1 MKLLIAEKWQKSDT
15 KLLENSS
22 TAVLCWPQRKGDSTM
37 TLGEKI
43 ASVRKEK
50 GMTQEMLAEQLGV
63 TRQAVARWETG
74 KALPGTAN
82 LFMLRQLLGIPLE
95 AADMEA
101 TDLEGTTGTE
111 KSGTLAN
118 TEKAEGLTAKQKWM
132 LLAAA
137 AILLWFAL
145 QFVGLGAAIGL
156 LILLFISISGLFFI
170 AAGKS
175 GAATAAKAA
184 ARRVLYLAAAT
195 LLAVLLWCIAFVA
208 SANYQSTAMWNVP
221 QDVRQQYPTVAAWMQ
236 HCETMGNGVYM
247 QRVDLPSDQGNT
259 TAYLVCRNGV
269 TNEQA
274 GKITPNPLRLR
285 FWVTYQAG
293 ESEPMLDVLTF
304 CGNKDYQVFFRIG
317 KDQSDCIFTTNE
329 SEALAGEVRSLLE
342 SRANDK

>member
-1 MKLLIAEKWQKSDT
+1 
-15 KLLENSS
+15 
-22 TAVLCWPQRKGDSTM
+22 M

-43 ASVRKEK
+43 ASARKEK

-82 LFMLRQLLGIPLE
+82 LFMLRELLGIPPEE
-95 AADMEA
+95 AA
-101 TDLEGTTGTE
+101 LEEKTE
-111 KSGTLAN
+111 TREPDVQ
-118 TEKAEGLTAKQKWM
+118 EKEETAGSLTAKQTWVLIAVM
-132 LLAAA
+132 
-137 AILLWFAL
+137 AILLWLAL

-221 QDVRQQYPTVAAWMQ
+221 QDVWQQYPTVAAWMQ
-236 HCETMGNGVYM
+236 HCETMGSGVYM
-247 QRVDLPSDQGNT
+247 QQVDLPASQGAAT
-259 TAYLVCRNGV
+259 VYLVCRNGV

-304 CGNKDYQVFFRIG
+304 QGNKDYQVFFRIG

>member
-1 MKLLIAEKWQKSDT
+1 
-15 KLLENSS
+15 
-22 TAVLCWPQRKGDSTM
+22 M

-43 ASVRKEK
+43 ASARKEK

-82 LFMLRQLLGIPLE
+82 LFMLRELLGIPPEE
-95 AADMEA
+95 AALEEKTETRE
-101 TDLEGTTGTE
+101 TDVQ
-111 KSGTLAN
+111 
-118 TEKAEGLTAKQKWM
+118 EKAETAGSLTAKQTWVLIAVM
-132 LLAAA
+132 
-137 AILLWFAL
+137 AILLWLAL

-221 QDVRQQYPTVAAWMQ
+221 QDVWQQYPTVAAWMQ
-236 HCETMGNGVYM
+236 HCETMGSGVYM
-247 QRVDLPSDQGNT
+247 QQVDLPASQGAAT
-259 TAYLVCRNGV
+259 VYLVCRNGV

-304 CGNKDYQVFFRIG
+304 QGNKDYQVFFRIG

>member
-1 MKLLIAEKWQKSDT
+1 
-15 KLLENSS
+15 
-22 TAVLCWPQRKGDSTM
+22 M

-43 ASVRKEK
+43 ASARKEK

-118 TEKAEGLTAKQKWM
+118 TEKAESLTAKQKWM

-145 QFVGLGAAIGL
+145 QFVGLGVAVGLLLLL
-156 LILLFISISGLFFI
+156 LILMIVLFLI
-170 AAGKS
+170 ATGKS
-175 GAATAAKAA
+175 GIVAAAKSTGK
-184 ARRVLYLAAAT
+184 RMLYLIAAM
-195 LLAVLLWCIAFVA
+195 LLALVLWSVAFVA

-221 QDVRQQYPTVAAWMQ
+221 QDVWQQYPTVAAWMQ
-236 HCETMGNGVYM
+236 H
-247 QRVDLPSDQGNT
+247 
-259 TAYLVCRNGV
+259 
-269 TNEQA
+269 
-274 GKITPNPLRLR
+274 
-285 FWVTYQAG
+285 
-293 ESEPMLDVLTF
+293 
-304 CGNKDYQVFFRIG
+304 
-317 KDQSDCIFTTNE
+317 
-329 SEALAGEVRSLLE
+329 
-342 SRANDK
+342 

>member
-1 MKLLIAEKWQKSDT
+1 
-15 KLLENSS
+15 
-22 TAVLCWPQRKGDSTM
+22 M

-43 ASVRKEK
+43 ASARKEK
-50 GMTQEMLAEQLGV
+50 GMTQEMLAEKLGV
-63 TRQAVARWETG
+63 TRQAVARRETG
-74 KALPGTAN
+74 KALAGTAN
-82 LFMLRQLLGIPLE
+82 LFMLRELLGIPPEE
-95 AADMEA
+95 AALEEKTEA
-101 TDLEGTTGTE
+101 REPDVQ
-111 KSGTLAN
+111 
-118 TEKAEGLTAKQKWM
+118 EKAETAGSLTAKQTWVLIAVM
-132 LLAAA
+132 
-137 AILLWFAL
+137 AILLWLAL

-221 QDVRQQYPTVAAWMQ
+221 QDVWQQYPTVAAWMQ
-236 HCETMGNGVYM
+236 HRETMGSGVYM
-247 QRVDLPSDQGNT
+247 QQVDLPASQGAAT
-259 TAYLVCRNGV
+259 VYLVCRNGV

-293 ESEPMLDVLTF
+293 ESEPMMLDVLTF
-304 CGNKDYQVFFRIG
+304 QGNKDYQVFFRIG

>member
-1 MKLLIAEKWQKSDT
+1 
-15 KLLENSS
+15 
-22 TAVLCWPQRKGDSTM
+22 M

-74 KALPGTAN
+74 KVLPGTAN
-82 LFMLRQLLGIPLE
+82 LFMLRELLGIPPEE
-95 AADMEA
+95 AA
-101 TDLEGTTGTE
+101 LEEKTE
-111 KSGTLAN
+111 TREPDVQ
-118 TEKAEGLTAKQKWM
+118 EKAETAGSLTAKQTWVLIAVM
-132 LLAAA
+132 
-137 AILLWFAL
+137 AILLWLAL
-145 QFVGLGAAIGL
+145 QFVGLGAAVGLLLLL
-156 LILLFISISGLFFI
+156 LILIIVLFLI
-170 AAGKS
+170 ATGKS
-175 GAATAAKAA
+175 GIVAA
-184 ARRVLYLAAAT
+184 AESTGKRMLYLIAAM
-195 LLAVLLWCIAFVA
+195 LLALVLWSVAFVA
-208 SANYQSTAMWNVP
+208 SANYQSKAIWSMP
-221 QDVRQQYPTVAAWMQ
+221 QEEWQSFPEVAAWMQ

-293 ESEPMLDVLTF
+293 ESDPMMLDVLTF
-304 CGNKDYQVFFRIG
+304 QGNKDYQVFFRIG

>member
-1 MKLLIAEKWQKSDT
+1 
-15 KLLENSS
+15 
-22 TAVLCWPQRKGDSTM
+22 M

-43 ASVRKEK
+43 ASARKEK

-118 TEKAEGLTAKQKWM
+118 TEKAESLTAKQKWM

-221 QDVRQQYPTVAAWMQ
+221 QDVWQQYPTVAAWMQ
-236 HCETMGNGVYM
+236 HCEKMGNGVYM

-274 GKITPNPLRLR
+274 EKITPNPLRLR

-293 ESEPMLDVLTF
+293 ESEPMMLDVLTF

>member
-1 MKLLIAEKWQKSDT
+1 
-15 KLLENSS
+15 
-22 TAVLCWPQRKGDSTM
+22 M

-43 ASVRKEK
+43 ASARKEK

-63 TRQAVARWETG
+63 TRQAVARWETE
-74 KALPGTAN
+74 KALPGTTN

-95 AADMEA
+95 EAA
-101 TDLEGTTGTE
+101 LEEKTE
-111 KSGTLAN
+111 TREPDVQ
-118 TEKAEGLTAKQKWM
+118 EKAETAGSLTAKQTWVLIAVM
-132 LLAAA
+132 

-145 QFVGLGAAIGL
+145 QFVGLGAAVGLLLLL
-156 LILLFISISGLFFI
+156 LILIIVLFLI
-170 AAGKS
+170 ATGKS
-175 GAATAAKAA
+175 GIVAAAKSTSK
-184 ARRVLYLAAAT
+184 RMLYLIAAM
-195 LLAVLLWCIAFVA
+195 LLALVLWSVAFVA
-208 SANYQSTAMWNVP
+208 SANYQSKAIWSMP
-221 QDVRQQYPTVAAWMQ
+221 QEEWQSYPEVAAWMQ

-293 ESEPMLDVLTF
+293 ESEPMMLDVLTF
-304 CGNKDYQVFFRIG
+304 QGNKDYQVFFRIG

-329 SEALAGEVRSLLE
+329 SEALAGEGRSLLE

>member
-1 MKLLIAEKWQKSDT
+1 
-15 KLLENSS
+15 
-22 TAVLCWPQRKGDSTM
+22 M

-43 ASVRKEK
+43 ASARKEK

-82 LFMLRQLLGIPLE
+82 QFMLRELLGIPPEE
-95 AADMEA
+95 AA
-101 TDLEGTTGTE
+101 LEEKTE
-111 KSGTLAN
+111 TREPDVQ
-118 TEKAEGLTAKQKWM
+118 EKAETAGSLTAKQTWVLIAVM
-132 LLAAA
+132 
-137 AILLWFAL
+137 AILLWLAL
-145 QFVGLGAAIGL
+145 QFVGLGAAVGLLLLL
-156 LILLFISISGLFFI
+156 LILIIVLFLI
-170 AAGKS
+170 AIGKS
-175 GAATAAKAA
+175 GIVAAAKSTGK
-184 ARRVLYLAAAT
+184 RMLYLIAAM
-195 LLAVLLWCIAFVA
+195 LLALVLWSVAFVA
-208 SANYQSTAMWNVP
+208 SANYQSKAIWSMP
-221 QDVRQQYPTVAAWMQ
+221 QEEWQSYPEVAAWMQ

-293 ESEPMLDVLTF
+293 ESEPMMLDVLTF
-304 CGNKDYQVFFRIG
+304 QGNKDYQVFFRIG

>member
-1 MKLLIAEKWQKSDT
+1 MLTQK
-15 KLLENSS
+15 
-22 TAVLCWPQRKGDSTM
+22 KGERAM
-37 TLGEKI
+37 TLGQQI
-43 ASVRKEK
+43 ASARREK

-82 LFMLRQLLGIPLE
+82 LFMLRELLGIPPEE
-95 AADMEA
+95 AALEEKTEA
-101 TDLEGTTGTE
+101 REPDVQ
-111 KSGTLAN
+111 
-118 TEKAEGLTAKQKWM
+118 EKAETAGSLTAKQTWALIAVM
-132 LLAAA
+132 
-137 AILLWFAL
+137 AILLWFVL

-221 QDVRQQYPTVAAWMQ
+221 QDVWQQYPTVAAWMQ
-236 HCETMGNGVYM
+236 HRETMGSGVYM
-247 QRVDLPSDQGNT
+247 QQVDLPASQGAAT
-259 TAYLVCRNGV
+259 VYLVCRNGV

-274 GKITPNPLRLR
+274 RKITPNPLRLR

-293 ESEPMLDVLTF
+293 ESEPILDVLTF
-304 CGNKDYQVFFRIG
+304 CGNKGNTAQFSPDGLSTAPAAAARHLRCQNAR
-317 KDQSDCIFTTNE
+317 
-329 SEALAGEVRSLLE
+329 
-342 SRANDK
+342 

>member
-1 MKLLIAEKWQKSDT
+1 
-15 KLLENSS
+15 
-22 TAVLCWPQRKGDSTM
+22 M

-43 ASVRKEK
+43 ASARKEK

-82 LFMLRQLLGIPLE
+82 LFMLRELLGIPPEE
-95 AADMEA
+95 AALEEKTETREPDVQEKA
-101 TDLEGTTGTE
+101 ETAGSLTDLEGTTGTE

-118 TEKAEGLTAKQKWM
+118 TEKAESLTAKQKWM

-145 QFVGLGAAIGL
+145 QFVGLGAAVGLLLLL
-156 LILLFISISGLFFI
+156 LILIIVLFLI
-170 AAGKS
+170 ATGKS
-175 GAATAAKAA
+175 GIVAAAKSTGK
-184 ARRVLYLAAAT
+184 RMLYLIAAM
-195 LLAVLLWCIAFVA
+195 LLALVLWSVAFVA
-208 SANYQSTAMWNVP
+208 SANYQSKAIWSMP
-221 QDVRQQYPTVAAWMQ
+221 QEEWQSYPEVAAWMQ

-285 FWVTYQAG
+285 FWVTYRAG

-304 CGNKDYQVFFRIG
+304 CGNKDDQVFFRIG

>member
-1 MKLLIAEKWQKSDT
+1 
-15 KLLENSS
+15 
-22 TAVLCWPQRKGDSTM
+22 M

-43 ASVRKEK
+43 ASARKEK

-82 LFMLRQLLGIPLE
+82 LFMLRELLGIPPEE
-95 AADMEA
+95 AA
-101 TDLEGTTGTE
+101 LEEKTE
-111 KSGTLAN
+111 TREPDVQ
-118 TEKAEGLTAKQKWM
+118 EKAETAGSLTAKQTWVLIAVM
-132 LLAAA
+132 
-137 AILLWFAL
+137 AILLWLAL
-145 QFVGLGAAIGL
+145 QFVGLGAAVGLLLLL
-156 LILLFISISGLFFI
+156 LILMIVLFLI
-170 AAGKS
+170 ATGKS
-175 GAATAAKAA
+175 GIVAAAKSAGK
-184 ARRVLYLAAAT
+184 RMLYLIAAM
-195 LLAVLLWCIAFVA
+195 LLALVLWSVAFVA
-208 SANYQSTAMWNVP
+208 SANYQSKAIWNMP
-221 QDVRQQYPTVAAWMQ
+221 QEEWQSYPAVAAWMQ

-247 QRVDLPSDQGNT
+247 QRVDLPYDQGNT
-259 TAYLVCRNGV
+259 TAYLVCRKGV

-304 CGNKDYQVFFRIG
+304 CGNKDDQVFFRIG

-329 SEALAGEVRSLLE
+329 NEALAGEGRSLLE

>member
-1 MKLLIAEKWQKSDT
+1 
-15 KLLENSS
+15 
-22 TAVLCWPQRKGDSTM
+22 
-37 TLGEKI
+37 
-43 ASVRKEK
+43 
-50 GMTQEMLAEQLGV
+50 
-63 TRQAVARWETG
+63 
-74 KALPGTAN
+74 
-82 LFMLRQLLGIPLE
+82 MLRQLLGIPLE

-118 TEKAEGLTAKQKWM
+118 TEKAESLTAKQKWM

-137 AILLWFAL
+137 AILLWLAL

-221 QDVRQQYPTVAAWMQ
+221 QDVWQQYPTVAAWMQ

-285 FWVTYQAG
+285 FWVTYRAG

-317 KDQSDCIFTTNE
+317 KDQSDCIFATNE

>member
-1 MKLLIAEKWQKSDT
+1 
-15 KLLENSS
+15 
-22 TAVLCWPQRKGDSTM
+22 M

-43 ASVRKEK
+43 ASARKEK

-111 KSGTLAN
+111 K
-118 TEKAEGLTAKQKWM
+118 AESLTAKQKWM

-145 QFVGLGAAIGL
+145 QFVGLGAAVGLLLLL
-156 LILLFISISGLFFI
+156 LILIIVLFLI
-170 AAGKS
+170 ATGKS
-175 GAATAAKAA
+175 GIVAAAKSTGK
-184 ARRVLYLAAAT
+184 RMLYLIAAM
-195 LLAVLLWCIAFVA
+195 LLALVLWSVAFVA
-208 SANYQSTAMWNVP
+208 SANYQSKAIWSMP
-221 QDVRQQYPTVAAWMQ
+221 QEEWQSYPEVAAWMQ

-259 TAYLVCRNGV
+259 IAYLVCRNGV

>member
-1 MKLLIAEKWQKSDT
+1 
-15 KLLENSS
+15 
-22 TAVLCWPQRKGDSTM
+22 M

-118 TEKAEGLTAKQKWM
+118 TEKAESLTAKQKWM

-137 AILLWFAL
+137 AILLL
-145 QFVGLGAAIGL
+145 L
-156 LILLFISISGLFFI
+156 LILMIVLLLI
-170 AAGKS
+170 AIGKS
-175 GAATAAKAA
+175 GIVAAAKSTGK
-184 ARRVLYLAAAT
+184 RMLYLIAAM
-195 LLAVLLWCIAFVA
+195 LLALVLWSVAFVA
-208 SANYQSTAMWNVP
+208 SANYQSKAIWSMP
-221 QDVRQQYPTVAAWMQ
+221 QEEWQSYPEVAAWMQ

-247 QRVDLPSDQGNT
+247 QRVDLTSDQGNT

-304 CGNKDYQVFFRIG
+304 CGNKDYQVFFRIR

>member
-1 MKLLIAEKWQKSDT
+1 
-15 KLLENSS
+15 
-22 TAVLCWPQRKGDSTM
+22 M

-43 ASVRKEK
+43 ASARKEE

-82 LFMLRQLLGIPLE
+82 LFMLRELLGIPPEE
-95 AADMEA
+95 AA
-101 TDLEGTTGTE
+101 LEEKTE
-111 KSGTLAN
+111 TREPDVQ
-118 TEKAEGLTAKQKWM
+118 EKAETAGSLTAKQTWVLIAVM
-132 LLAAA
+132 
-137 AILLWFAL
+137 AILLWLAL
-145 QFVGLGAAIGL
+145 QFVGLGAAVGLLLLL
-156 LILLFISISGLFFI
+156 LILMIVLFLI
-170 AAGKS
+170 ATGKS
-175 GAATAAKAA
+175 GIVAAAKSAGK
-184 ARRVLYLAAAT
+184 RMLYLIAAM
-195 LLAVLLWCIAFVA
+195 LLALVLWSVAFVA
-208 SANYQSTAMWNVP
+208 SANYQSKAIWSMP
-221 QDVRQQYPTVAAWMQ
+221 QEEWQSYPEVAAWMQ

-293 ESEPMLDVLTF
+293 ESEPMMLDVLTF
-304 CGNKDYQVFFRIG
+304 QGNKDYQVFFRIG

>member
-1 MKLLIAEKWQKSDT
+1 
-15 KLLENSS
+15 
-22 TAVLCWPQRKGDSTM
+22 M

-43 ASVRKEK
+43 ASARKEK

-82 LFMLRQLLGIPLE
+82 LFMLRELLGIPPEE
-95 AADMEA
+95 AA
-101 TDLEGTTGTE
+101 LEEKTE
-111 KSGTLAN
+111 TREPDVQ
-118 TEKAEGLTAKQKWM
+118 EKAETAGSLTAKQTWVLIAVM
-132 LLAAA
+132 
-137 AILLWFAL
+137 AILLWLAL
-145 QFVGLGAAIGL
+145 QFVGLGAAVGLLLLL
-156 LILLFISISGLFFI
+156 LILIIVFFLI
-170 AAGKS
+170 AIGKS
-175 GAATAAKAA
+175 GIVAAAKSTGK
-184 ARRVLYLAAAT
+184 RMLYLIAAM
-195 LLAVLLWCIAFVA
+195 LLALVLWSVAFVA
-208 SANYQSTAMWNVP
+208 SANYQSKAIWSMP
-221 QDVRQQYPTVAAWMQ
+221 QEEWQSYPEVATWMQ

-247 QRVDLPSDQGNT
+247 QRVNLPSDQGNT
-259 TAYLVCRNGV
+259 TAYLVCRNDV

-304 CGNKDYQVFFRIG
+304 QGNKDYQVFFRIG

>member
-1 MKLLIAEKWQKSDT
+1 
-15 KLLENSS
+15 
-22 TAVLCWPQRKGDSTM
+22 M

-43 ASVRKEK
+43 ASARKEK
-50 GMTQEMLAEQLGV
+50 GMTQEMLAEQLEV

-82 LFMLRQLLGIPLE
+82 LFMLRQLLEIPLE

-101 TDLEGTTGTE
+101 TDLEETTGTE

-118 TEKAEGLTAKQKWM
+118 TEKAESLTAKQKWM

-208 SANYQSTAMWNVP
+208 SANYQNTAMWNVP
-221 QDVRQQYPTVAAWMQ
+221 QDVWQQYPTVAAWMQ

-269 TNEQA
+269 TNEQS

-293 ESEPMLDVLTF
+293 ESEPMMLDVLTF
-304 CGNKDYQVFFRIG
+304 QGNKDYQVFFRIG
-317 KDQSDCIFTTNE
+317 KEQSDCIFTTNE

>member
-1 MKLLIAEKWQKSDT
+1 
-15 KLLENSS
+15 
-22 TAVLCWPQRKGDSTM
+22 M

-43 ASVRKEK
+43 ASARKEK

-82 LFMLRQLLGIPLE
+82 LFMLRELLGIPPEE
-95 AADMEA
+95 AA
-101 TDLEGTTGTE
+101 LEEKTE
-111 KSGTLAN
+111 TREPDVQ
-118 TEKAEGLTAKQKWM
+118 EKAETAGSLTAKQTWVLIAVM
-132 LLAAA
+132 
-137 AILLWFAL
+137 AILLWLAL
-145 QFVGLGAAIGL
+145 QFVGLGAAVGLLLLL
-156 LILLFISISGLFFI
+156 LILIIVLFLI
-170 AAGKS
+170 AIGKS
-175 GAATAAKAA
+175 GIVAAAKSTGK
-184 ARRVLYLAAAT
+184 RMLYLIAAM
-195 LLAVLLWCIAFVA
+195 LLALVLWSVAFVA
-208 SANYQSTAMWNVP
+208 SANYQSKAIWSMP
-221 QDVRQQYPTVAAWMQ
+221 QEEWQSYPEVAAWMQ

-293 ESEPMLDVLTF
+293 ESEPMMLDVLTF
-304 CGNKDYQVFFRIG
+304 QGNKDYQVFFRIG

-329 SEALAGEVRSLLE
+329 SEALAGEVKSLLE

>member
-1 MKLLIAEKWQKSDT
+1 
-15 KLLENSS
+15 
-22 TAVLCWPQRKGDSTM
+22 
-37 TLGEKI
+37 
-43 ASVRKEK
+43 
-50 GMTQEMLAEQLGV
+50 
-63 TRQAVARWETG
+63 
-74 KALPGTAN
+74 
-82 LFMLRQLLGIPLE
+82 MLRQLLGIPLE
-95 AADMEA
+95 AADMGA

-111 KSGTLAN
+111 KSGTLAT
-118 TEKAEGLTAKQKWM
+118 TEKAESLTAKQNWM

-145 QFVGLGAAIGL
+145 QFVGLGAAVGLLLLL
-156 LILLFISISGLFFI
+156 LILIIVLFLI
-170 AAGKS
+170 AIGKS
-175 GAATAAKAA
+175 GIVAAAKSTGK
-184 ARRVLYLAAAT
+184 RMLYLIAAM
-195 LLAVLLWCIAFVA
+195 LLALVLWSVAFVA
-208 SANYQSTAMWNVP
+208 SANYQSKAIWSMP
-221 QDVRQQYPTVAAWMQ
+221 QEEWQSYPEVAAWMQ

-293 ESEPMLDVLTF
+293 ESEPMMLDVLTF
-304 CGNKDYQVFFRIG
+304 QGNKDYQVFFRIG

-329 SEALAGEVRSLLE
+329 SEALAGEGRSLLE

>member
-1 MKLLIAEKWQKSDT
+1 
-15 KLLENSS
+15 
-22 TAVLCWPQRKGDSTM
+22 M

-43 ASVRKEK
+43 ASARKEK

-82 LFMLRQLLGIPLE
+82 QFMLRELLGIPPEE
-95 AADMEA
+95 AA
-101 TDLEGTTGTE
+101 LEEKTE
-111 KSGTLAN
+111 TREPDVQ
-118 TEKAEGLTAKQKWM
+118 EKAETAGSLTAKQTWVLIAVM
-132 LLAAA
+132 

-145 QFVGLGAAIGL
+145 QFVGLGAAVGLLLLL
-156 LILLFISISGLFFI
+156 LILIIVLFLI
-170 AAGKS
+170 AIGKS
-175 GAATAAKAA
+175 GIVAAAKSTGK
-184 ARRVLYLAAAT
+184 RMLYLIAAM
-195 LLAVLLWCIAFVA
+195 LLALVLWSVAFVA
-208 SANYQSTAMWNVP
+208 SANYQSKAIWSMP
-221 QDVRQQYPTVAAWMQ
+221 QEEWQSYPEVAAWMQ
-236 HCETMGNGVYM
+236 HCETMGSGVYM
-247 QRVDLPSDQGNT
+247 QQVDLPASQGAAT
-259 TAYLVCRNGV
+259 VYLVCRNGA

>member
-1 MKLLIAEKWQKSDT
+1 
-15 KLLENSS
+15 
-22 TAVLCWPQRKGDSTM
+22 M

-43 ASVRKEK
+43 ASARKEK

-101 TDLEGTTGTE
+101 TDLEGTTGT
-111 KSGTLAN
+111 LAN
-118 TEKAEGLTAKQKWM
+118 TEKAESLTAKQKWV

-145 QFVGLGAAIGL
+145 QFVGLGAAVGLLLLL
-156 LILLFISISGLFFI
+156 LILIIVLFLI
-170 AAGKS
+170 ATGKS
-175 GAATAAKAA
+175 GIVAAAKSTGK
-184 ARRVLYLAAAT
+184 RMLYLIAAM
-195 LLAVLLWCIAFVA
+195 LLALVLWSVAFVA
-208 SANYQSTAMWNVP
+208 SANYQSKAIWSMP
-221 QDVRQQYPTVAAWMQ
+221 QEEWQSYPEIAAWMQ
-236 HCETMGNGVYM
+236 HCETMENGVYM

-285 FWVTYQAG
+285 FWVTYRAG

-317 KDQSDCIFTTNE
+317 KDQSDCIFTTDG
-329 SEALAGEVRSLLE
+329 SEKLAGETNKLL
-342 SRANDK
+342 SK

>member
-1 MKLLIAEKWQKSDT
+1 
-15 KLLENSS
+15 
-22 TAVLCWPQRKGDSTM
+22 M

-43 ASVRKEK
+43 ASARKEK

-82 LFMLRQLLGIPLE
+82 LFMLRELLGIPPEE
-95 AADMEA
+95 AA
-101 TDLEGTTGTE
+101 LEEKTE
-111 KSGTLAN
+111 TREPDVK
-118 TEKAEGLTAKQKWM
+118 EKAETAGSLTAKQTWVLIAVM
-132 LLAAA
+132 
-137 AILLWFAL
+137 AILLWLAL

-221 QDVRQQYPTVAAWMQ
+221 QDVWQQYPTVAAWMQ
-236 HCETMGNGVYM
+236 HCETMGSGVYM
-247 QRVDLPSDQGNT
+247 QQVDLPASQGAAT
-259 TAYLVCRNGV
+259 VYLVCRNGV

-304 CGNKDYQVFFRIG
+304 QGNKDYQVFFRIG

-329 SEALAGEVRSLLE
+329 SEALAGEGRSLLE

>member
-1 MKLLIAEKWQKSDT
+1 
-15 KLLENSS
+15 
-22 TAVLCWPQRKGDSTM
+22 M

-43 ASVRKEK
+43 ASARKEK

-82 LFMLRQLLGIPLE
+82 QFMLRQLLGIPLE

-101 TDLEGTTGTE
+101 TDLEGTTGT
-111 KSGTLAN
+111 LAN
-118 TEKAEGLTAKQKWM
+118 TEKAESLTAKQKWM
-132 LLAAA
+132 LFAAV

-195 LLAVLLWCIAFVA
+195 LLAVLLWCIAFVT
-208 SANYQSTAMWNVP
+208 SANYQSTAM
-221 QDVRQQYPTVAAWMQ
+221 
-236 HCETMGNGVYM
+236 
-247 QRVDLPSDQGNT
+247 
-259 TAYLVCRNGV
+259 
-269 TNEQA
+269 
-274 GKITPNPLRLR
+274 
-285 FWVTYQAG
+285 
-293 ESEPMLDVLTF
+293 
-304 CGNKDYQVFFRIG
+304 
-317 KDQSDCIFTTNE
+317 
-329 SEALAGEVRSLLE
+329 
-342 SRANDK
+342 

>member
-1 MKLLIAEKWQKSDT
+1 
-15 KLLENSS
+15 
-22 TAVLCWPQRKGDSTM
+22 M

-43 ASVRKEK
+43 ASARKEK

-82 LFMLRQLLGIPLE
+82 LFMLRELLGIPPEE
-95 AADMEA
+95 AA
-101 TDLEGTTGTE
+101 LEEKTE
-111 KSGTLAN
+111 TREPDVQ
-118 TEKAEGLTAKQKWM
+118 EKAETAGSLTAKQTWVLIAVM
-132 LLAAA
+132 
-137 AILLWFAL
+137 AILLWLAL
-145 QFVGLGAAIGL
+145 QFVGLGAAVGLLLLL
-156 LILLFISISGLFFI
+156 LILIIVLFLI
-170 AAGKS
+170 AIGKS
-175 GAATAAKAA
+175 GIVADAKSTGK
-184 ARRVLYLAAAT
+184 RMLYLIAAM
-195 LLAVLLWCIAFVA
+195 LLALVLWSVAFVA
-208 SANYQSTAMWNVP
+208 SANYQSKAIWSMP
-221 QDVRQQYPTVAAWMQ
+221 QEEWQSYPEVAAWMQ

-293 ESEPMLDVLTF
+293 ESEPMMLDVLTF
-304 CGNKDYQVFFRIG
+304 QGNKDYQVFFRIG

-329 SEALAGEVRSLLE
+329 SEVLAGEVKSLLE

>member
-1 MKLLIAEKWQKSDT
+1 
-15 KLLENSS
+15 
-22 TAVLCWPQRKGDSTM
+22 M

-43 ASVRKEK
+43 ASARKEK
-50 GMTQEMLAEQLGV
+50 GMTQEMLAEQLRV

-82 LFMLRQLLGIPLE
+82 LFMLRELLGIPPEE
-95 AADMEA
+95 AA
-101 TDLEGTTGTE
+101 LEEKTE
-111 KSGTLAN
+111 TREPDVQ
-118 TEKAEGLTAKQKWM
+118 EKAETAGSLTAKQTWVLIAVM
-132 LLAAA
+132 
-137 AILLWFAL
+137 AILLWLAL
-145 QFVGLGAAIGL
+145 QFVGLGAAVGLLLLL
-156 LILLFISISGLFFI
+156 LILIIVLFLIAIGESGIVVAAKSTGKRMLYLI
-170 AAGKS
+170 AAM
-175 GAATAAKAA
+175 
-184 ARRVLYLAAAT
+184 
-195 LLAVLLWCIAFVA
+195 LLALVLWSVAFVA
-208 SANYQSTAMWNVP
+208 SANYQSKAIWSMP
-221 QDVRQQYPTVAAWMQ
+221 QEEWQSYPEVATWMQ

-304 CGNKDYQVFFRIG
+304 QGNKDYQVFFRIG

>member
-1 MKLLIAEKWQKSDT
+1 
-15 KLLENSS
+15 
-22 TAVLCWPQRKGDSTM
+22 M

-43 ASVRKEK
+43 ASARKEK
-50 GMTQEMLAEQLGV
+50 GMTQEMLAEKLGV

-118 TEKAEGLTAKQKWM
+118 TEKAESLTAKQKWM

-221 QDVRQQYPTVAAWMQ
+221 QDVWQQYPTVAAWMQ

-274 GKITPNPLRLR
+274 GKITPNPLRLH

-293 ESEPMLDVLTF
+293 ESKPVLDVLTF
-304 CGNKDYQVFFRIG
+304 CGNKDYQVFFRIR

>member
-1 MKLLIAEKWQKSDT
+1 
-15 KLLENSS
+15 
-22 TAVLCWPQRKGDSTM
+22 
-37 TLGEKI
+37 
-43 ASVRKEK
+43 
-50 GMTQEMLAEQLGV
+50 
-63 TRQAVARWETG
+63 
-74 KALPGTAN
+74 
-82 LFMLRQLLGIPLE
+82 MLRQLLGIPLE

-118 TEKAEGLTAKQKWM
+118 TEKAESLTAKQKWM

-145 QFVGLGAAIGL
+145 QFVGLGAAVGL
-156 LILLFISISGLFFI
+156 LAL
-170 AAGKS
+170 
-175 GAATAAKAA
+175 
-184 ARRVLYLAAAT
+184 VLWS
-195 LLAVLLWCIAFVA
+195 VAFVA
-208 SANYQSTAMWNVP
+208 SANYQSKAIWSMP
-221 QDVRQQYPTVAAWMQ
+221 QEEWQSYPEVAAWMQ

-247 QRVDLPSDQGNT
+247 QRVDLPYDQGNT
-259 TAYLVCRNGV
+259 TAYLVCRKGV

-304 CGNKDYQVFFRIG
+304 CGNKDYQVFFRIR